1 MNKELSLILLGK
13 LQDAPW
19 LSRTSGVVQ
28 VVNRVIDTGDGTF
41 ITKRIP
47 VASYATTLDCSST
60 QADMIPDSSTKGM
73 LYFEDGGVTA
83 PVKARTGWQY
93 TSKLRLVCWLNT
105 QLITGDD
112 TTLLSARVITGIA
125 TRLSGNPFSSEPFS
139 RIAVSISNIPVQDA
153 TIFSKYDYSE
163 TETQYL
169 MSPYEYFALDL
180 SVTYTIAGS
189 CVSEVIT
196 LV

>member
-1 MNKELSLILLGK
+1 MNKELSLILLSK

-19 LSRTSGVVQ
+19 ISRTSGVVQ

-41 ITKRIP
+41 VTKRVP
-47 VASYATTLDCSST
+47 LAAYATSQDCGGT
-60 QADMIPDSSTKGM
+60 QADMIPDSSYKGM

-112 TTLLSARVITGIA
+112 STLLSARVITDIA
-125 TRLSGNPFSSEPFS
+125 TRLSGNPFSNTPFS
-139 RIAVSISNIPVQDA
+139 RIAVSISNIPMQDA

-169 MSPYEYFALDL
+169 MAPYEYFALDL
-180 SVTYTIAGS
+180 SVTYIIAGS
-189 CVSEVIT
+189 CVNEVVAIS
-196 LV
+196 